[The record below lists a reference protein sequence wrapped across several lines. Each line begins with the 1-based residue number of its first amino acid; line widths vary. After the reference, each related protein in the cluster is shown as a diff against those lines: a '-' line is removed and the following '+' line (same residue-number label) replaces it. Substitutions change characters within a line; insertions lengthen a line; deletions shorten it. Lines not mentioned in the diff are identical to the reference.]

1 MNEPTQSSTLH
12 TNQSTPSS
20 DSVNQNN
27 PKSTPRESLIM
38 SPTKKIKLFDFSL
51 PNKENQIPLRLSK
64 VDLFWLKHKLK
75 FPCLFE
81 LCLKFLSIPASSG
94 PVERLFSLAGYI
106 NRPHRARMATK
117 NLERTTILK
126 CNIKHL
132 DLNNADLDTFD

>member
-1 MNEPTQSSTLH
+1 M
-12 TNQSTPSS
+12 
-20 DSVNQNN
+20 
-27 PKSTPRESLIM
+27 
-38 SPTKKIKLFDFSL
+38 

-64 VDLFWLKHKLK
+64 VDQEIKDYLIMDYNPNDELDLFWLKHKLK

-94 PVERLFSLAGYI
+94 PEEGLFSVAGYI

-132 DLNNADLDTFD
+132 DLSNADLNTFD